1 MGALAVVV
9 VQGIGEGILMPLA
22 AKGDLLR
29 VLHMARC
36 PLGAM
41 IPADALHLMRAGLQ
55 GFAAMHKRVGAP
67 AGRLQLAVLLLD
79 LHLTFPT
86 PGRARQ
92 RALTTRVASATIHH
106 CAPFPEFC
114 MCCMCC
120 MCCSLQATI
129 VAAAAVPA

>member
-22 AKGDLLR
+22 AKGDLMR
-29 VLHMARC
+29 VLYMAGY

-67 AGRLQLAVLLLD
+67 AGRLQLAPALLNLHVTVPPHPAESGGVL
-79 LHLTFPT
+79 
-86 PGRARQ
+86 
-92 RALTTRVASATIHH
+92 
-106 CAPFPEFC
+106 
-114 MCCMCC
+114 
-120 MCCSLQATI
+120 
-129 VAAAAVPA
+129 